1 PISGCLGVVT
11 PFTIPRHTPFEPR
24 MAHAQVGAFVEF
36 AVGADHGPGRV
47 TGEDHRYRRLGRRL
61 PDEPQFPP
69 EVLQQAQQGLLRGIE
84 PFAHPLWID
93 RLRVATF
100 WRVHGDLRQ
109 LPPRNA
115 HNAET
120 VGGQDAATVVL
131 DEARAAALFRQ
142 AFTSSGTM

>member
-1 PISGCLGVVT
+1 MPSGLIT
-11 PFTIPRHTPFEPR
+11 
-24 MAHAQVGAFVEF
+24 AQDASP
-36 AVGADHGPGRV
+36 AKI
-47 TGEDHRYRRLGRRL
+47 TGTGGWDGGSRTNRSS
-61 PDEPQFPP
+61 
-69 EVLQQAQQGLLRGIE
+69 
-84 PFAHPLWID
+84 HPID
-93 RLRVATF
+93 RLRVATL